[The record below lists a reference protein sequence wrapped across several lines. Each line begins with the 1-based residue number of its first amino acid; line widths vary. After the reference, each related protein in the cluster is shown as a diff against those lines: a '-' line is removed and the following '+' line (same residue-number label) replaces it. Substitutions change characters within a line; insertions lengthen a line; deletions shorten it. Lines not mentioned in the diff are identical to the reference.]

1 MMPEIY
7 KAERR
12 CCEALN
18 PIETFLR
25 LRTWREKAVAD
36 ELSVVSPF
44 RDLGAHFLAFILSLL
59 VLVLQTV

>member
-1 MMPEIY
+1 VAIREGLG
-7 KAERR
+7 
-12 CCEALN
+12 EALN

-36 ELSVVSPF
+36 ELSVASLF

-59 VLVLQTV
+59 VLVLQAV